1 MKVALALAFACAFCQ
16 IAAAQPANETD
27 VRAFGVVR
35 LGPVGQTVVR
45 VPTRELEGSP
55 TATPGL
61 GLRVDQ
67 RIRPNLLVGFDF
79 SVHANGENML
89 QPYGTGPEGSVLRL
103 GGVVLDGSFSIRPM
117 LPLARGRIELFAS
130 AGVGMTVRPELTGE
144 LPFTDAHGQ
153 TSVRQVDASGWGV
166 LAQLGAGAMFWMSD
180 RIVVF
185 IEAAA
190 VARRLTATSDD
201 RSGGDYVLVVDE
213 AHAILLSGVG
223 ATWSSL

>member
-1 MKVALALAFACAFCQ
+1 MRAALVLALACAFCRT
-16 IAAAQPANETD
+16 AAAQPADESD

-35 LGPVGQTVVR
+35 LGPVGQIVVHA
-45 VPTRELEGSP
+45 PTRELEGAP

-67 RIRPNLLVGFDF
+67 RLRPNLLVGFDF

-89 QPYGTGPEGSVLRL
+89 KPYGTGPDGSVLRL

-117 LPLARGRIELFAS
+117 LPLARGVVELFAS
-130 AGVGMTVRPELTGE
+130 AGVGLTVRPDLTGE
-144 LPFTDAHGQ
+144 LPFTDAHGR
-153 TSVRQVDASGWGV
+153 TETRNVSATGWGV
-166 LAQLGAGAMFWMSD
+166 LAQLGVGAMFWMSD

-185 IEAAA
+185 IESAA
-190 VARRLTATSDD
+190 VMRRLAATSDD
-201 RSGGDYVLVVDE
+201 EAGGDYTLVVDE
-213 AHAILLSGVG
+213 AHFILLSGVG